1 MSSYHI
7 IKKEG
12 LKMRARKDMVLM
24 GTKVGAAIG
33 VLAYL
38 IFGIMPGFFFGS
50 YGSLLVMSHLM
61 GGVPV
66 EPSMLV
72 RVAVA
77 VGVLMGEV
85 CLASVSIVI
94 GAISGTAIGYLV
106 ESVSAP
112 AGVKEAE
119 EAVAKTK

>member
-1 MSSYHI
+1 
-7 IKKEG
+7 
-12 LKMRARKDMVLM
+12 MRARKDMVLM
-24 GTKVGAAIG
+24 GTKIGAAIG
-33 VLAYL
+33 VIAFL

-72 RVAVA
+72 RVVVA

-85 CLASVSIVI
+85 CIASVSIVV
-94 GAISGTAIGYLV
+94 GAILGTAIGYGV

-112 AGVKEAE
+112 AGVKKAE
-119 EAVAKTK
+119 EAVAKSE

>member
-1 MSSYHI
+1 
-7 IKKEG
+7 
-12 LKMRARKDMVLM
+12 MRARKDMVMM

-33 VLAYL
+33 VIGFL

-61 GGVPV
+61 GGAPV
-66 EPSMLV
+66 EPTMLA
-72 RVAVA
+72 RVVVA

-85 CLASVSIVI
+85 CMASVSIVTGALFGTLI
-94 GAISGTAIGYLV
+94 GLLI

-112 AGVKEAE
+112 VEVKKTE
-119 EAVAKTK
+119 EAHAESK